1 MTNTDL
7 IVATV
12 VAALIL
18 AYLISTILNK
28 DRRKETDVMPQA
40 PFSSDRLKET
50 TEKLQQFKIAEKEE
64 TNDEQNPLLLQC
76 AYERGREDQK
86 REFMGYLEKI
96 KAELKTQIKYS
107 TGNCAPFVMYLT
119 MVDRIINELF
129 GESNYGKRM

>member
-12 VAALIL
+12 AAALIL

-40 PFSSDRLKET
+40 PFSSDRLKEA

-86 REFMGYLEKI
+86 REFKEYLEKE
-96 KAELKTQIKYS
+96 KAELRVRIKFSSSQEGCGSFPY
-107 TGNCAPFVMYLT
+107 VMYMT

-129 GESNYGKRM
+129 REK

>member
-7 IVATV
+7 NVATV

-40 PFSSDRLKET
+40 PFSSDRLKEA
-50 TEKLQQFKIAEKEE
+50 TEKLQQFKITEKEE
-64 TNDEQNPLLLQC
+64 TNDEQNPLQLQC

-86 REFMGYLEKI
+86 REFKEYLEKK
-96 KAELKTQIKYS
+96 KAVDDRFTRI
-107 TGNCAPFVMYLT
+107 GNTIRREVINE
-119 MVDRIINELF
+119 IINEL
-129 GESNYGKRM
+129 SKD